1 MHLVFIDVTHMNMAR
16 HTRGH
21 TCECGLSHFGRYGL
35 SFVLINPIKGQ
46 DSVHPAIVGQSGFA
60 YAQTFLSRGLGNT
73 SPLLVCNVTRAFI
86 AQDDSGQGQ
95 VNILTV
101 VFSSTIVLFS
111 TVPPNRITLF
121 GLTGTASTSS
131 QNLAIS
137 GSNYKNATFDHL
149 TGILILSVK
158 ADLAA
163 NVEHSFSFSLTNPTQ
178 YRDSANVSMASSFFF
193 ERPMTPG
200 HGIEGPLRV
209 IGLLVSH
216 IAQSIASAS
225 AFNFLTITLQGSE
238 TITAQHKNVS
248 TVIVIEGL
256 TGTDTV
262 DSLALPLIDISG
274 QAHSIFGSSCSWQQA
289 SGTLLLTMLHDA
301 LPRQDIVFSIT
312 LLNPST
318 PKSASTPTI
327 QTSQGLRI
335 APQLM
340 STAQGQAQ
348 VLLVA
353 GFTYSFAMQSTPSQS
368 ASNTLTISFACNF
381 ALIASQ
387 NPIVT
392 IDGLTGSTTTGD
404 MYLSLSGGNVSFFGD
419 GTGIL
424 HKAFWYNNRQ
434 IHFKVETDTLTNKML
449 WASFILMN
457 PAQGQPSPS
466 LRIRANGV
474 GFTTPWQTVAKA
486 GGNSAPLLVAT
497 FSFVS
502 MGQTNGNPGDVNII
516 TVTLATNCDVYSSA
530 QLHIAGMHNASSS
543 TTSVLVVDKA
553 NGFASLVG
561 VAGFAKMTPTSE
573 TTLNVGLIITLKA
586 RVLYAFSFHLTNPL
600 MPQADPDLFLS
611 SSGAVTIGPVA
622 VEQPLGLDAVLRIFS
637 FATVKGNLRG
647 DSTRW
652 SLRSSSM
659 GMAPRRGHGALFLG
673 GLSIEPASA
682 HSVFGFQGQWYQ
694 EEGKAVIS
702 ILAGQIMQRGSSHVI
717 SFSLHNAFTARDSS
731 PVYMLAGGKAQ
742 IFDEVVDGE
751 SRALRLPGSMPGDAQ
766 PLKLYSNTWAVVE
779 IGQDNPFPS
788 AVNTIH
794 VTLASWKGLSSG
806 TIIDIWGLLGTIT
819 TNDAAM
825 SITNYN
831 QPSPGFLRSGTW
843 VQSNGN
849 LLLTTLAL
857 NASTLYHFSFSL
869 TNRPD
874 EQNSPVVSIEA
885 RGKISIPAILMNTG
899 STAFSSKFLAIPY
912 LTIFDAA
919 PLRIRANTFYV
930 KACGQSKAYPVRYFF
945 LVS

>member
-1 MHLVFIDVTHMNMAR
+1 M
-16 HTRGH
+16 
-21 TCECGLSHFGRYGL
+21 
-35 SFVLINPIKGQ
+35 
-46 DSVHPAIVGQSGFA
+46 HPAIVGQSGFA

-86 AQDDSGQGQ
+86 AQDDDSGQGQ

-137 GSNYKNATFDHL
+137 GSNYNNAAFDHL

-163 NVEHSFSFSLTNPTQ
+163 NVEHSFSFLLTNPTQ
-178 YRDSANVSMASSFFF
+178 YRDSANVSMASSFFI
-193 ERPMTPG
+193 ERPMTSG
-200 HGIEGPLRV
+200 HGNEAPLRV

-216 IAQSIASAS
+216 VVQSIASAS

-274 QAHSIFGSSCSWQQA
+274 QVHSIFGSSCSWQQA

-301 LPRQDIVFSIT
+301 LPRQDISFSIT
-312 LLNPST
+312 LLNPAT

-335 APQLM
+335 AQQLM

-353 GFTYSFAMQSTPSQS
+353 GFTKSFAMQSTPSQS

-404 MYLSLSGGNVSFFGD
+404 MYSSFSGD

-434 IHFKVETDTLTNKML
+434 IHFKVETDTPTNKML

-466 LRIRANGV
+466 LQMRANGV
-474 GFTTPWQTVAKA
+474 GFTTP
-486 GGNSAPLLVAT
+486 
-497 FSFVS
+497 
-502 MGQTNGNPGDVNII
+502 
-516 TVTLATNCDVYSSA
+516 
-530 QLHIAGMHNASSS
+530 
-543 TTSVLVVDKA
+543 
-553 NGFASLVG
+553 
-561 VAGFAKMTPTSE
+561 
-573 TTLNVGLIITLKA
+573 
-586 RVLYAFSFHLTNPL
+586 
-600 MPQADPDLFLS
+600 
-611 SSGAVTIGPVA
+611 
-622 VEQPLGLDAVLRIFS
+622 
-637 FATVKGNLRG
+637 
-647 DSTRW
+647 
-652 SLRSSSM
+652 
-659 GMAPRRGHGALFLG
+659 
-673 GLSIEPASA
+673 
-682 HSVFGFQGQWYQ
+682 
-694 EEGKAVIS
+694 
-702 ILAGQIMQRGSSHVI
+702 
-717 SFSLHNAFTARDSS
+717 
-731 PVYMLAGGKAQ
+731 
-742 IFDEVVDGE
+742 
-751 SRALRLPGSMPGDAQ
+751 
-766 PLKLYSNTWAVVE
+766 
-779 IGQDNPFPS
+779 
-788 AVNTIH
+788 
-794 VTLASWKGLSSG
+794 
-806 TIIDIWGLLGTIT
+806 
-819 TNDAAM
+819 
-825 SITNYN
+825 
-831 QPSPGFLRSGTW
+831 
-843 VQSNGN
+843 
-849 LLLTTLAL
+849 
-857 NASTLYHFSFSL
+857 
-869 TNRPD
+869 
-874 EQNSPVVSIEA
+874 
-885 RGKISIPAILMNTG
+885 
-899 STAFSSKFLAIPY
+899 
-912 LTIFDAA
+912 
-919 PLRIRANTFYV
+919 
-930 KACGQSKAYPVRYFF
+930 
-945 LVS
+945 